1 LTQIALP
8 PYTFSFCKRVLIE
21 YSNQEHVV
29 ASKLSQEYDLSTK
42 LSAIVKEIRQ
52 FVSNI
57 QRPKLNDRS
66 WVTSTC
72 QYSKQLEARIAELQK
87 PLIARHESFRHSLDE
102 FTVSLRAYCTG
113 LTENTNNKKLN
124 ALYASLTR
132 SYEDFL
138 AQLPKLKL
146 EGVVSLIRTSHLK
159 PMNYSRN
166 LFHALSGIAAVLLY
180 QFFLTKPQAAA
191 CALVA
196 AAVLVSLEVIRR
208 YSSGWNKFLS
218 EKIFRVLAHP
228 SERHRIT
235 GSTYFL
241 VALAIITVLFPKPS
255 VEVAVLILSLAD
267 PAASITGRLWGERKL
282 YHNKSYVGTGSFFA
296 VAWISAIIFLT
307 VAVKDLSTPHAV
319 VAALIIAIAGT
330 IVEVLSTRLDD
341 NLTVPVVCALTA
353 FLLL

>member
-1 LTQIALP
+1 M
-8 PYTFSFCKRVLIE
+8 
-21 YSNQEHVV
+21 
-29 ASKLSQEYDLSTK
+29 ASTLSQEHDLITK

-57 QRPKLNDRS
+57 QRPKLKDLS
-66 WVTSTC
+66 WVTSTR
-72 QYSKQLEARIAELQK
+72 QYSKQLESRIAELQE
-87 PLIARHESFRHSLDE
+87 PLIARHGSFRKSLDE
-102 FTVSLRAYCTG
+102 FTVSLRAYCAG
-113 LTENTNNKKLN
+113 LTEDTNNKQLN

-132 SYEDFL
+132 TYEDFL

-146 EGVVSLIRTSHLK
+146 EGTVSLTRTAHLK

-166 LFHALSGIAAVLLY
+166 LFHALSGIGAVLLY
-180 QFFLTKPQAAA
+180 QFFLTRPQAIGCTLLAA
-191 CALVA
+191 V
-196 AAVLVSLEVIRR
+196 VLVSLEVIRR

-241 VALAIITVLFPKPS
+241 VGLAIITVLFPKPP

-282 YHNKSYVGTGSFFA
+282 YHNKSYVGSGFFFA
-296 VAWISAIIFLT
+296 VAWITTIIFLT
-307 VAVKDLSTPHAV
+307 VAARDFSTPYAV
-319 VAALIIAIAGT
+319 VVALIIAAAGT